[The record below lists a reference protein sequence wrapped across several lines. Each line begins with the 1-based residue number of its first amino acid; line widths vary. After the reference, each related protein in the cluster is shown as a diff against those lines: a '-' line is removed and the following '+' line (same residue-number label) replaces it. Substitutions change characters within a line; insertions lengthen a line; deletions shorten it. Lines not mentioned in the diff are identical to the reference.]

1 MRNKQKNK
9 QAKIQMITVTVK
21 LNSFFRFPTERYLCL
36 KVKKYI
42 KMNK

>member
-21 LNSFFRFPTERYLCL
+21 LNYFFPFPTERFLCL
-36 KVKKYI
+36 KVKNIYK
-42 KMNK
+42 NE